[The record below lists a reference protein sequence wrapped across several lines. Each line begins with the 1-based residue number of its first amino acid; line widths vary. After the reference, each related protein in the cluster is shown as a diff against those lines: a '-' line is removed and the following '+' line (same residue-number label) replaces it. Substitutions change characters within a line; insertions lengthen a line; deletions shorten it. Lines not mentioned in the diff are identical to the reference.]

1 MKTALAAAML
11 ALAMLP
17 AAAQERAIVK
27 TALVKA
33 GVDEVWKA
41 WTTAEGITSFFA
53 PSAVIEP
60 RPGGLF
66 EIHFN
71 PYAKP
76 GMKGA
81 DGMVFLALQE
91 KRMFSFTWNAPPHLP
106 EVRGQR
112 TSVTVRL
119 TPADAA
125 TTEVRLTHTGWGDG
139 GQWDQAY
146 AYFDGAWGRV
156 LEGLAKRFV
165 DGPRD
170 WSPWLKQMKA
180 YQDAEDAKAAAAKK
194 P

>member
-1 MKTALAAAML
+1 MKTALATTLL
-11 ALAMLP
+11 ALAVLP

-27 TALVKA
+27 TVTVKA
-33 GVDEVWKA
+33 GVDEAWRA

-53 PSAVIEP
+53 PSAVVEP

-71 PYAKP
+71 PYARP

-91 KRMFSFTWNAPPHLP
+91 KRMLSFTWNAPPHLP
-106 EVRGQR
+106 DVRGQR

-119 TPADAA
+119 RPADGA

-156 LEGLAKRFV
+156 LEGLARRFAE
-165 DGPRD
+165 GPKD
-170 WSPWLKQMKA
+170 WTPWLGQMRA
-180 YQDAEDAKAAAAKK
+180 YQDAEDAKAAAGR
-194 P
+194 